1 MMMVMVICGVVG
13 VLLGGFMVV
22 WVVKEECEE
31 QSEPQRRLEVA
42 VLVCV
47 RSGKR
52 SIVGCGGSKLSS
64 GG

>member
-1 MMMVMVICGVVG
+1 MAMMMVMVICGVVG

-42 VLVCV
+42 VLVC
-47 RSGKR
+47 GKKR
-52 SIVGCGGSKLSS
+52 QKEYCGLRRKAS
-64 GG
+64 